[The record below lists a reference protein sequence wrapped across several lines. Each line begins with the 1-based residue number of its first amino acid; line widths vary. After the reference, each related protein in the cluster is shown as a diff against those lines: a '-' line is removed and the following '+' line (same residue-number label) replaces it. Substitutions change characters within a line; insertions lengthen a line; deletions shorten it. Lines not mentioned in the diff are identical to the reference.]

1 MKRAEYIESELK
13 ELGIKLLLDI
23 PKTVPFAVPMDYFN
37 ELHGRIATK
46 LDITEESDYSLG
58 IHKKTPFSEPS
69 PSYFDNLSTQILA
82 KINEEEPNW
91 GKNNPFVV
99 PNRYFEQFPS
109 AVLAQVKEHKA
120 IKRSLGLPVFKSLQ
134 LAASVALIIFVG
146 LGILKMNHQ
155 KINNEFSLDGVTQE
169 EIAAYV
175 HENIDDFDTD
185 IVLNGL
191 SYNKVIPDKILN
203 NQVSDEEI
211 KQYLSE
217 EGMN

>member
-1 MKRAEYIESELK
+1 MKRAEYIESELN
-13 ELGIKLLLDI
+13 ELGIKLLLSV
-23 PKTVPFAVPMDYFN
+23 PQTVPFAVPTNYFN
-37 ELHGRIATK
+37 ELHDCIVNK
-46 LDITEESDYSLG
+46 LELSEESDKSL
-58 IHKKTPFSEPS
+58 IINKKNPFAEPS
-69 PSYFDNLSTQILA
+69 SSYFDNLSTQILS
-82 KINEEEPNW
+82 KINNKEPDW
-91 GKNNPFVV
+91 GKNNPFTV
-99 PNRYFEQFPS
+99 PNNYFEEFPA
-109 AVLAQVKEHKA
+109 AVISKVKEHRI
-120 IKRSLGLPVFKSLQ
+120 IKKSLRFPVFRNLQ
-134 LAASVALIIFVG
+134 LAASIALIIFVG
-146 LGILKMNHQ
+146 LGVLKMNHQ
-155 KINNEFSLDGVTQE
+155 KVNNDFSFNGVTQE